1 MEGEEPSVGVATL
14 AFRSHRVYQAEE
26 KVLYVKEPFYGD
38 EAL

>member
-1 MEGEEPSVGVATL
+1 MGAATS
-14 AFRSHRVYQAEE
+14 AFGTQRVYQAED